1 MNSSSPSHIPPI
13 ARDPVAA
20 HPTINDRP
28 FADLDITTFHDLLRL
43 RVDVFVVEQTCA
55 YPELDGRDAEPETRH
70 VWLDGPDGRPAAL
83 IRVLAEPDGSH
94 RISRVVT
101 RVEARSAGLAG
112 VLLDHVHAT
121 TPGRLVLDA
130 QTYLVPWYD
139 SLGYERT
146 GDEFLEDGIP
156 HVPMAREGTQA

>member
-1 MNSSSPSHIPPI
+1 M
-13 ARDPVAA
+13 
-20 HPTINDRP
+20 
-28 FADLDITTFHDLLRL
+28 
-43 RVDVFVVEQTCA
+43 
-55 YPELDGRDAEPETRH
+55 
-70 VWLDGPDGRPAAL
+70 
-83 IRVLAEPDGSH
+83 
-94 RISRVVT
+94 
-101 RVEARSAGLAG
+101 
-112 VLLDHVHAT
+112 HAT